1 MSDMLAVMKSYTDA
15 WRSGDR
21 VALAACYHDEFTLH
35 YAGNN
40 PLSGTHVGKPVALK
54 ILAEV
59 SRRSNRKLEAII
71 DVMAGEQRATV
82 IVRERFQRGED
93 VAVLERVLVYTIRDD
108 KLHECWVYD
117 QDQALVDH
125 FLA

>member
-1 MSDMLAVMKSYTDA
+1 MSNMQDVMNRYAEA

-21 VALAACYHDEFTLH
+21 TALAACYHDDFTLH
-35 YAGNN
+35 YNGSN
-40 PLSGTHVGKPVALK
+40 PLSGTHMGKAACLK

-71 DVMAGEQRATV
+71 DVMAGQQRATV
-82 IVRERFQRGED
+82 IVRERFQRGEE

-117 QDQALVDH
+117 QDQALVDR